1 MDAFGLWTSID
12 PDRSMAPNGLEKSID
27 VACRRRRG
35 SFECLSSLQGVPWRF
50 GEPAHVVYCNWLYS
64 FSSRERRVQV
74 CVEQDILTHSL
85 VVDQLRRRLAVAA
98 TVPQSLP

>member
-1 MDAFGLWTSID
+1 
-12 PDRSMAPNGLEKSID
+12 MAPNGLEKSID